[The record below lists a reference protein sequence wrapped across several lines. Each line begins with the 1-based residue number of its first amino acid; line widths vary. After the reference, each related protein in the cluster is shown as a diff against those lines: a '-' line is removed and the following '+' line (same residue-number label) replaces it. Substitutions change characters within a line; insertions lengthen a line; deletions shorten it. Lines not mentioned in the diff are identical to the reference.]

1 MGIISQSQ
9 WVLIRL
15 FINPTQQNLHQI
27 ITKNMPIKTVI
38 TILTVQ
44 KDTRIMVLQEA
55 IVSMIGVEDQRLEDT
70 TWTTIEYK
78 NKSIFTKY
86 ILYSYA
92 FLQKY
97 LSQQNLHQVIP
108 TNMPTKTVIVILT
121 QQKDTHIMVLQ
132 EAIANIIEV
141 EDQHLEDTTWT
152 TIEYKNKSILAQYI
166 LHAYAFLQKYLN
178 KWKIL
183 ISSQK

>member
-78 NKSIFTKY
+78 NESIFTQY
-86 ILYSYA
+86 ILYFYT
-92 FLQKY
+92 FLQKC
-97 LSQQNLHQVIP
+97 
-108 TNMPTKTVIVILT
+108 
-121 QQKDTHIMVLQ
+121 
-132 EAIANIIEV
+132 
-141 EDQHLEDTTWT
+141 
-152 TIEYKNKSILAQYI
+152 
-166 LHAYAFLQKYLN
+166 LN
-178 KWKIL
+178 KRRIL
-183 ISSQK
+183 

>member
-15 FINPTQQNLHQI
+15 FINPTQQNLHQV
-27 ITKNMPIKTVI
+27 ITTNMPIKTVI

-44 KDTRIMVLQEA
+44 KDTPIMVLQEA
-55 IVSMIGVEDQRLEDT
+55 IVNMIEVDDQRLEGI

-78 NKSIFTKY
+78 NKSIFTQY

-97 LSQQNLHQVIP
+97 L
-108 TNMPTKTVIVILT
+108 
-121 QQKDTHIMVLQ
+121 
-132 EAIANIIEV
+132 
-141 EDQHLEDTTWT
+141 
-152 TIEYKNKSILAQYI
+152 NKRR
-166 LHAYAFLQKYLN
+166 
-178 KWKIL
+178 IL
-183 ISSQK
+183 ISS

>member
-1 MGIISQSQ
+1 MG
-9 WVLIRL
+9 IRL
-15 FINPTQQNLHQI
+15 FINPTQQNLHQMI
-27 ITKNMPIKTVI
+27 ITNMLLKTVLA
-38 TILTVQ
+38 ILTLQ
-44 KDTRIMVLQEA
+44 KDTPIMVLQEA

-108 TNMPTKTVIVILT
+108 TNMPTKTVIAILT
-121 QQKDTHIMVLQ
+121 VQKDTSIMVLQ
-132 EAIANIIEV
+132 EAIVNMIEV
-141 EDQHLEDTTWT
+141 DDQRLEDTTWT
-152 TIEYKNKSILAQYI
+152 TIEYKNESIFTQYI
-166 LHAYAFLQKYLN
+166 LYFYQLK
-178 KWKIL
+178 K
-183 ISSQK
+183 STS